1 MSDEHMNRLTSS
13 ALGRIKRYAEINCS
27 TVGLILSVHNV
38 VDESTDTC
46 TQTWSNEQQSGLT
59 PLAIV
64 E

>member
-46 TQTWSNEQQSGLT
+46 TQT
-59 PLAIV
+59 
-64 E
+64 